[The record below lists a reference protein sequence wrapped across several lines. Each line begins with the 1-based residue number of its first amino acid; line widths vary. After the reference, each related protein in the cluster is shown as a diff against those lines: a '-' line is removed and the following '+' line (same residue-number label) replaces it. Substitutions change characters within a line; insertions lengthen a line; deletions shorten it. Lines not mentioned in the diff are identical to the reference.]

1 MEIKRSGI
9 TFFQLFFLSFSYVF
23 SGLFLVGARSF
34 LPMLLPLCAL
44 ILFSAAGFF
53 FLEYAPRIFTEK
65 GRLLSFL
72 SMGKTHFPTK
82 ILAFFLI
89 LTAATEALLSVMAF
103 SVSARRFATFLP
115 FWLIFAIILFFVLF
129 MASHGITAVGRF
141 SELMAFLV
149 LPLIFRLVF
158 WDLQPILL
166 GDFSE
171 NIYAFFL
178 VTPAPIFYLLSMTV
192 SESTA
197 MPKAVDLRFFP
208 IVCFFGGCAAV
219 LCMLLFRLYG
229 VGETNIFFLFFGWMA
244 SAVRVGTLFCV
255 RI

>member
-1 MEIKRSGI
+1 
-9 TFFQLFFLSFSYVF
+9 
-23 SGLFLVGARSF
+23 
-34 LPMLLPLCAL
+34 
-44 ILFSAAGFF
+44 
-53 FLEYAPRIFTEK
+53 
-65 GRLLSFL
+65 
-72 SMGKTHFPTK
+72 
-82 ILAFFLI
+82 
-89 LTAATEALLSVMAF
+89 MAY
-103 SVSARRFATFLP
+103 
-115 FWLIFAIILFFVLF
+115 
-129 MASHGITAVGRF
+129 HGITAVGRF

-158 WDLQPILL
+158 WDLQPITL

-178 VTPAPIFYLLSMTV
+178 VTPAPVFYLLSMTV

-208 IVCFFGGCAAV
+208 IVCFFGGGAAV